1 MQLTSCIFCCT
12 LRNNWGMRKTNTQHQ
27 KVIERDPLVM
37 LAEVLTQ
44 IDRREG
50 IVNMEK
56 IRREAE
62 N

>member
-1 MQLTSCIFCCT
+1 
-12 LRNNWGMRKTNTQHQ
+12 MRKTNTQHQ